1 MRFKEKLVA
10 YHGLRFS
17 WASANGF
24 YMAVICSGKKLYILD
39 KFDTYNR
46 GGGFNLNA
54 SVGNTRMC
62 FVELQA
68 IGV

>member
-1 MRFKEKLVA
+1 M
-10 YHGLRFS
+10 
-17 WASANGF
+17 
-24 YMAVICSGKKLYILD
+24 VISYILD

-68 IGV
+68 IGVS